1 MSTLIYLGMVV
12 NQEKLFLIK
21 YQLRMGLING
31 RKNNDCVYYVFVM
44 LMMKSKFGEIRFSLL
59 QESCNRLHCVF
70 CLQHHAVCSGNVFQ
84 SLIDLG

>member
-12 NQEKLFLIK
+12 NQEKLFPIK

-44 LMMKSKFGEIRFSLL
+44 LMMKSKFGEIRFPFL
-59 QESCNRLHCVF
+59 
-70 CLQHHAVCSGNVFQ
+70 
-84 SLIDLG
+84 